1 MQYLWLLNVVSV
13 CPAVFLSWLFEL
25 CGISVAFLLCAC
37 VCVCVCPE
45 TEVFNVAHWRGS
57 CSFHLQLLLAGI
69 LFCAFV
75 LFLAL
80 RSTSIVCL
88 VRHRKV
94 KLNVFNGES
103 NERVA

>member
-1 MQYLWLLNVVSV
+1 M
-13 CPAVFLSWLFEL
+13 
-25 CGISVAFLLCAC
+25 
-37 VCVCVCPE
+37 CPE

-57 CSFHLQLLLAGI
+57 CSFHLQLLVGL

-75 LFLAL
+75 LLAL

-88 VRHRKV
+88 VRRRKV